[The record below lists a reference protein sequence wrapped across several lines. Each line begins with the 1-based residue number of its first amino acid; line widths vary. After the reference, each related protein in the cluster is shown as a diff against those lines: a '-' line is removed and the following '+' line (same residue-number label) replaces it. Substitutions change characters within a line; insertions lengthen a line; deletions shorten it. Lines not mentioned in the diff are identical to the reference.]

1 VVIEPPGDAGRGRI
15 FEIDD
20 GVFVAGELGL
30 IEEGSGAMDEAVV
43 FVVGAGMDALLVES
57 AEKRG
62 RACAVKTLVVVE
74 NPDLQDGTAPA
85 TAGGGR
91 RSGIS

>member
-1 VVIEPPGDAGRGRI
+1 
-15 FEIDD
+15 
-20 GVFVAGELGL
+20 
-30 IEEGSGAMDEAVV
+30 
-43 FVVGAGMDALLVES
+43 MDALLVES
-57 AEKRG
+57 AKKRS